1 VVVVNDDKFL
11 MDKKGYCF
19 LPLEDRMKIVESV
32 GRCINETGV
41 IVTSVSGDNMIEALD
56 LLKPKYFMN
65 GGDRSSDNIPE
76 KEVCDKNDIKI
87 VDGV

>member
-1 VVVVNDDKFL
+1 MVVVNDDKFL

-41 IVTSVSGDNMIEALD
+41 IVTSVPGDNMIEALD
-56 LLKPKYFMN
+56 LLRPKYFMN